1 MRLSPSSGL
10 LALAATA
17 NAFADTSPFVY
28 LSTEQ
33 FDAPAND
40 AQLQTGRQ
48 VVTSIKSI
56 LESCPNDHYQ
66 IVSQP
71 NAAAADIRTASG
83 CGVPNLCKAVE
94 DSRVKGTFSVAE
106 VVGQID
112 RHELEEYIQAVCA
125 KKGKTVTV
133 SETKLPALS
142 TKDHAAQ
149 LADNDYLLR
158 GAIEEAQSSK
168 SYSVLYLTSPGESA
182 TYEADFGNSMSDELK
197 RLRAR
202 VVPGRRAENGTEKD
216 TRPLFEKY
224 QFFTPGIFHGLLAVF
239 FLFSV
244 LFVGIRA
251 LASLEVSYGAF
262 DKEMAPAAQKKQN

>member
-1 MRLSPSSGL
+1 MRLSPTSGL

-33 FDAPAND
+33 FNAPANN

-56 LESCPNDHYQ
+56 LESCPTEYYQ

-83 CGVPNLCKAVE
+83 CGIPNLCKAVE

-112 RHELEEYIQAVCA
+112 RHELESYIQAACA

-133 SETKLPALS
+133 SSTNLPALS

-149 LADNDYLLR
+149 LSDNDHIL
-158 GAIEEAQSSK
+158 GEAIEEAKSSK
-168 SYSVLYLTSPGESA
+168 SYSVLYLTSPGISA

-202 VVPGRRAENGTEKD
+202 EVPVRRAENGTEKD

-224 QFFTPGIFHGLLAVF
+224 QFFTPGIFHGLVVVL
-239 FLFSV
+239 FLFTI
-244 LFVGIRA
+244 LYFGLQA

-262 DKEMAPAAQKKQN
+262 DKENGPAAQKKQN

>member
-1 MRLSPSSGL
+1 MYVL
-10 LALAATA
+10 A
-17 NAFADTSPFVY
+17 NASFHADTSR
-28 LSTEQ
+28 

-56 LESCPNDHYQ
+56 LESCPTDHYQ

-149 LADNDYLLR
+149 LADN
-158 GAIEEAQSSK
+158 
-168 SYSVLYLTSPGESA
+168 
-182 TYEADFGNSMSDELK
+182 
-197 RLRAR
+197 
-202 VVPGRRAENGTEKD
+202 GTW
-216 TRPLFEKY
+216 
-224 QFFTPGIFHGLLAVF
+224 LLALNNCWESWTNVF
-239 FLFSV
+239 QTIS
-244 LFVGIRA
+244 
-251 LASLEVSYGAF
+251 LAVPSRRPSPPSLTASST
-262 DKEMAPAAQKKQN
+262 